1 MGQELRT
8 PTEEVSKMEF
18 TEIMNLIGSFGF
30 PIVMCVLF
38 WHYISTCIQEIMKT
52 VDKNT
57 DAVNTLILKI
67 DIIDAIAQHEKEK
80 EKEKK

>member
-1 MGQELRT
+1 
-8 PTEEVSKMEF
+8 MEI

-30 PIVMCVLF
+30 PIVMCILF
-38 WHYISTCIQEIMKT
+38 WHYISTCVAEIMKT

-67 DIIDAIAQHEKEK
+67 DIIDAINQREMKEK
-80 EKEKK
+80 GGK

>member
-1 MGQELRT
+1 
-8 PTEEVSKMEF
+8 MEF

-38 WHYISTCIQEIMKT
+38 WHYISTCISEIMKT

-57 DAVNTLILKI
+57 DAVNTLIMKI
-67 DIIDAIAQHEKEK
+67 DIIDAINQREQERLKGGK
-80 EKEKK
+80 

>member
-1 MGQELRT
+1 
-8 PTEEVSKMEF
+8 MEF

-57 DAVNTLILKI
+57 DAVNTLIMKI
-67 DIIDAIAQHEKEK
+67 DIIDAINQNKEK
-80 EKEKK
+80 GGK

>member
-1 MGQELRT
+1 M
-8 PTEEVSKMEF
+8 EV

-30 PIVMCVLF
+30 PIVMCVMF

-67 DIIDAIAQHEKEK
+67 DIIDAINQREMKEK
-80 EKEKK
+80 GGK

>member
-1 MGQELRT
+1 M
-8 PTEEVSKMEF
+8 EV

-38 WHYISTCIQEIMKT
+38 WHYISTALNDVTKI

-57 DAVNTLILKI
+57 DAINTLILKI
-67 DIIDAIAQHEKEK
+67 DIIDAINQHEKEK
-80 EKEKK
+80 NEKGGK

>member
-1 MGQELRT
+1 
-8 PTEEVSKMEF
+8 MEF

-57 DAVNTLILKI
+57 DAVNTLIMKI
-67 DIIDAIAQHEKEK
+67 DIIDAINQREQDRLKGGK
-80 EKEKK
+80 

>member
-1 MGQELRT
+1 
-8 PTEEVSKMEF
+8 MEF

-57 DAVNTLILKI
+57 DAVNTLIMKI
-67 DIIDAIAQHEKEK
+67 DIIDAINQREQDRLKGGR
-80 EKEKK
+80 

>member
-1 MGQELRT
+1 
-8 PTEEVSKMEF
+8 MEI

-30 PIVMCVLF
+30 PIVMCILF
-38 WHYISTCIQEIMKT
+38 WHYISTCVTEIMKT

-67 DIIDAIAQHEKEK
+67 DIIDAINQREQSKEK
-80 EKEKK
+80 GGK

>member
-1 MGQELRT
+1 
-8 PTEEVSKMEF
+8 MEF

-38 WHYISTCIQEIMKT
+38 WHYISTCISEIMKT

-57 DAVNTLILKI
+57 DAVNTLIMKI
-67 DIIDAIAQHEKEK
+67 DINDAINQREQERLKGGK
-80 EKEKK
+80 

>member
-1 MGQELRT
+1 
-8 PTEEVSKMEF
+8 MEI

-38 WHYISTCIQEIMKT
+38 WHYISTALNDVTKI

-57 DAVNTLILKI
+57 DAINTLILKI
-67 DIIDAIAQHEKEK
+67 DIIDAINQHEKEK
-80 EKEKK
+80 NEKGGK

>member
-1 MGQELRT
+1 M
-8 PTEEVSKMEF
+8 EV

-30 PIVMCVLF
+30 PIVMCVMF

-67 DIIDAIAQHEKEK
+67 DIIDAINQYEKDQK
-80 EKEKK
+80 GGK